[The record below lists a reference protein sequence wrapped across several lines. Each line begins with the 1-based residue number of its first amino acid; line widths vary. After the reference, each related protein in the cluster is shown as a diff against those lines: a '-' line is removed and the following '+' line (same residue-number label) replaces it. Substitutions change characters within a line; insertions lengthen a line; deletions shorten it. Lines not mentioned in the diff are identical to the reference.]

1 MMLTKRRTT
10 PGFDFN
16 GLEIVD
22 LTPEQFEPASVAYIK
37 VPPKAYHASARS
49 HKSDKLYTCIEGAVL
64 FEVAGEAALLEYGD
78 LLIVPKDVWFAYHN
92 AGDVAA
98 MLVLMHVPRF
108 DLAEEEFA
116 T

>member
-37 VPPKAYHASARS
+37 VPPKAYHATARS
-49 HKSDKLYTCIEGAVL
+49 HKSDKIYTCIEGAVR
-64 FEVAGEAALLEYGD
+64 FEVAGEAALLG
-78 LLIVPKDVWFAYHN
+78 VWGPPYR
-92 AGDVAA
+92 
-98 MLVLMHVPRF
+98 P
-108 DLAEEEFA
+108 
-116 T
+116 